1 MSLSVVQL
9 GPKHAGVV
17 ALDIFKKGSVVYEF
31 EGEVIEEPSRTSIE
45 VYEDIHLEDDL
56 KIASFINHKC
66 KPNSKVK
73 YLSGRGGWGDRF
85 DVFHATTRVEK
96 LGKKRGR
103 KIRFIAL
110 KNIEIGEQITF
121 DYNTT
126 EYKIF
131 QPFKCDCH
139 GKLIKGNYYETR
151 KRMSL

>member
-1 MSLSVVQL
+1 MSLGVVQL
-9 GPKHAGVV
+9 GPQHAGVI
-17 ALDIFKKGSVVYEF
+17 AYDIFKKGSVVYEF
-31 EGEVIEEPSRTSIE
+31 EGEVIEEPSRTSIQS
-45 VYEDIHLEDDL
+45 YDDIHLEDDL

-66 KPNSKVK
+66 KPN
-73 YLSGRGGWGDRF
+73 
-85 DVFHATTRVEK
+85 TRIEK

-103 KIRFIAL
+103 KIKFIAL

-131 QPFKCDCH
+131 NPFKCDCH

-151 KRMSL
+151 KRI